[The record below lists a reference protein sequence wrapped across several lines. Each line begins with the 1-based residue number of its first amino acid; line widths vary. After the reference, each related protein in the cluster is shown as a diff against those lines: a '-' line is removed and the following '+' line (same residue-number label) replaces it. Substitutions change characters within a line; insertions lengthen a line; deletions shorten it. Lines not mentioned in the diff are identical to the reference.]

1 MMVHST
7 IEGREMTD
15 GIKPAESVGAN
26 AAPISQRQK
35 DKAQRKAEWRE
46 QRNREQ
52 AIEEKAA
59 WSEIHAKAAIAY
71 ETVKRGRPS
80 SYNQTIADDICTRL
94 SNGESIMKIVLDEGY
109 PSQAT
114 IYNWL
119 REQPSFLESYSRARD
134 NAAHTLFDECL
145 VIADDTAND
154 LLKSGEPNNAAI
166 TRAKLRIETRMR
178 MAGKLAPKVYSD
190 RVETLAASQVNVTM
204 NTLTVDARELSSD
217 QRSKLREL
225 LLTAKLDK

>member
-1 MMVHST
+1 
-7 IEGREMTD
+7 MTD

-26 AAPISQRQK
+26 AAPMSQRQK

-52 AIEEKAA
+52 ALEETKAWA
-59 WSEIHAKAAIAY
+59 EITENSKRAVVSAK
-71 ETVKRGRPS
+71 TGRPS
-80 SYNQTIADDICTRL
+80 IFNEQIADDICVRL
-94 SNGESIMKIVLDEGY
+94 SNGESLVKICLNEGY
-109 PSQAT
+109 PHPAT

-119 REQPSFLESYSRARD
+119 QQNPLFLDKYSRARD
-134 NAAHTLFDECL
+134 NAAHTLFDQCL
-145 VIADDTAND
+145 DIADDVAGDMLN
-154 LLKSGEPNNAAI
+154 SGEPNNAAI